1 MSKLLT
7 NGQMGNRLFSRDFL
21 QLTPEQ
27 IEQGKILLDRLSKIS
42 KREVL
47 FEKYKEP
54 GLFTAVVRFPIVKKR
69 FA

>member
-27 IEQGKILLDRLSKIS
+27 IEQRKINDNERLAKIYERLAKIY

-47 FEKYKEP
+47 FEKYEKP
-54 GLFTAVVRFPIVKKR
+54 GLFTAVVR
-69 FA
+69 